1 RRQADARLDA
11 PHPGR
16 DGLLGRDHERPDAA
30 GAVDVRAPAQLDGH
44 GPFPAVDAD
53 HAHVLAV
60 LLAEE
65 HHRALAPRLGDR
77 HDAPRHGQ
85 VGLHPAVHEL
95 LDLRELRRRQRVSV
109 REVEAQAVGR
119 DERAGLRHVRAQH
132 AAQGGVQQVRGR
144 VVLLRLVAGG
154 VDHGP
159 HPGARRELA
168 PDDLGLVEVEA
179 VAGAARAAD
188 ERAAARPLELADVA
202 DLAAALGIEGRAVQ
216 HHDAGVALAQDVDLA
231 ALAHDADY
239 RRLGVERFVPD
250 ELGLAG
256 ALGDRAQRVGALGEQ
271 APLADVAA
279 RGAPRLLPRGL
290 VAGAVDGDAALGGQL
305 LGEVEGEAVR
315 LPQVERDVA
324 RQHLALELGQQVAD
338 ALDAG
343 LERAEELLLLGLDDA
358 HHAVPT
364 V

>member
-1 RRQADARLDA
+1 
-11 PHPGR
+11 
-16 DGLLGRDHERPDAA
+16 
-30 GAVDVRAPAQLDGH
+30 
-44 GPFPAVDAD
+44 
-53 HAHVLAV
+53 
-60 LLAEE
+60 
-65 HHRALAPRLGDR
+65 
-77 HDAPRHGQ
+77 
-85 VGLHPAVHEL
+85 
-95 LDLRELRRRQRVSV
+95 
-109 REVEAQAVGR
+109 
-119 DERAGLRHVRAQH
+119 
-132 AAQGGVQQVRGR
+132 
-144 VVLLRLVAGG
+144 
-154 VDHGP
+154 
-159 HPGARRELA
+159 ELA

-202 DLAAALGIEGRAVQ
+202 DLAAALGVEGRAVQ

-364 V
+364 VDDLGVGLAHRRDDLVDEAVEDRVAQAQQPGVARGAAYQHLHDVAGAVVRGQHAVGDREGHGPDVVGDHAVGERRGALVRPARELRHPADRRLEQLGAV